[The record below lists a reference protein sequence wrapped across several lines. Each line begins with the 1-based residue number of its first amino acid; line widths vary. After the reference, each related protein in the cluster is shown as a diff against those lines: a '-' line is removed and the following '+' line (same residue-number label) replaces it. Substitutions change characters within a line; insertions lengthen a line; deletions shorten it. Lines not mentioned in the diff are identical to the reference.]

1 MPENLRGFTNDK
13 ILAQRYLCVLH
24 MAEAATSSS
33 PRVNSYH
40 CLCSTLILATVH
52 DLQYLPH
59 RTEPV
64 RDDALI
70 LPPPI
75 DINNSNELS
84 ITSDRPAESVLLN
97 TVLERKAVVIRRED
111 GFEKRRLLR
120 CGRCKLP
127 LGYSLEGA
135 HSTNAE
141 KPAEPVYLLPGGLVT
156 TGDMSKGVR
165 PDTPSWAQS
174 A

>member
-1 MPENLRGFTNDK
+1 
-13 ILAQRYLCVLH
+13 
-24 MAEAATSSS
+24 MAETTPSSS
-33 PRVNSYH
+33 PQVNSYH
-40 CLCSTLILATVH
+40 CLCSVLILATVH

-75 DINNSNELS
+75 DVKNSNDLS

-120 CGRCKLP
+120 CGRCNLVF
-127 LGYSLEGA
+127 GYSLEGA
-135 HSTNAE
+135 HFANTE

-156 TGDMSKGVR
+156 TADMSNGVK
-165 PDTPSWAQS
+165 PKTPSWAQS

>member
-1 MPENLRGFTNDK
+1 
-13 ILAQRYLCVLH
+13 
-24 MAEAATSSS
+24 MAETTPSSS
-33 PRVNSYH
+33 PQVNSYH
-40 CLCSTLILATVH
+40 CLCSVLILATVH
-52 DLQYLPH
+52 DLQYLPN

-75 DINNSNELS
+75 DVNNSDELS

-111 GFEKRRLLR
+111 GFEKRRLL
-120 CGRCKLP
+120 
-127 LGYSLEGA
+127 SLEGA
-135 HSTNAE
+135 HFANAE

-156 TGDMSKGVR
+156 TADMSNGVK
-165 PDTPSWAQS
+165 PETPSWAQS